1 MATREVFI
9 VAGTLLAVIGA
20 TMSPN
25 RSFAT
30 EVEQSG
36 PDDHSMRMLGIRV
49 NTVHKELVA
58 RVLQDEQGRLLVDEE
73 TLSAAGLT
81 PPDIPATQRNGVPYY
96 SLDAVPDLDYRIDEK
111 TQQLLLNA
119 DASGFQVLEVDEMT
133 DNRALPQRPAPGGFF
148 NYDIIHQSTDFADS
162 TSGTMEIGVFN
173 QLGTGTTT
181 FLASDAPSRRD
192 LVRLNT
198 TWRRDWPAQA
208 RTLSLG
214 DAISRSGSWGRSVQF
229 AGIQWGTNFQTRPD
243 FVTFPLPRIRGE
255 TTVPASIDLY
265 TNDRRRLQEEIR
277 PGPFSLENIPA
288 TVGINEVQM
297 VIRDVLGRERVISR
311 PFYVSQSLLKK
322 GLQDFSYEAG
332 AIRRNYALR
341 SNDYGRV
348 FLAGT
353 HRLGLSERLTG
364 EARVE
369 LVEDQQTAGL
379 GLAWLAGPSV
389 GVITAGAAG
398 SSSEAGNGALLSLGF
413 NRRGRRNS
421 YGFRYTWTA
430 REFRQLG
437 LQPGQPA
444 PEQTL
449 SAHFGTR
456 LADRVSVSLGYTGV
470 ERRDGP
476 DTQLVDI
483 GLSARVFERVSLHAS
498 FLRDLENRESIAR
511 LMLSVPLG
519 SRTNASVS
527 HVREEDGLGTR
538 LQLQKNLPRGTGLG
552 YRLSTENNPSGYDRH
567 RGTLQART
575 DFGTYQADVSRLDD
589 QTSYRLNASGG
600 IAVLGGEAFI
610 SRSIDQSFGVVRVG
624 QYPDVRVYHEN
635 HLIDRTSPNGTAF
648 IPDMRAFERN
658 QVRIAGGD
666 LPLDAR
672 IGTLDS
678 IAVPGYRQGALVEFD
693 AEPARGAL
701 ITLVQENGEPIPAG
715 ATVRIVGKDQRFP
728 VARRGQTWVTGL
740 PPVSTIE
747 ARWDGHRCT
756 AGIQLPDNPGPVP
769 QIGPVTCKE
778 TP

>member
-1 MATREVFI
+1 MAARGFII
-9 VAGTLLAVIGA
+9 VAGILLSA
-20 TMSPN
+20 TGMFMSPG
-25 RSFAT
+25 
-30 EVEQSG
+30 SG
-36 PDDHSMRMLGIRV
+36 AAVGHNPPEAESYAVRMLSIRV
-49 NTVHKELVA
+49 NTVCKEHVT
-58 RVLQDEQGRLLVDEE
+58 RVLQDEQGRLLIDEE
-73 TLSAAGLT
+73 TLSVAGLT
-81 PPDIPATQRNGVPYY
+81 APDIPATRRNGRRYY
-96 SLDAVPDLDYRIDEK
+96 SLDSIPSLSYTIDEGR
-111 TQQLLLNA
+111 QELVL
-119 DASGFQVLEVDEMT
+119 DASAAGLQILEL
-133 DNRALPQRPAPGGFF
+133 NRTTGDCAPPQLTAPGGFF
-148 NYDIIHQSTDFADS
+148 NYDIVHQSIDFEHS
-162 TSGTMEIGVFN
+162 TSGTVEIGVFN
-173 QLGTGTTT
+173 ELGTGTTT
-181 FLASDAPSRRD
+181 FLASDASSRGD

-198 TWRRDWPAQA
+198 TWRRDWPART

-214 DAISRSGSWGRSVQF
+214 DTISRSGSWGRSVQF
-229 AGIQWGTNFQTRPD
+229 AGIQWGTNFDTRPD
-243 FVTFPLPRIRGE
+243 FVTFPLPRVRGE

-265 TNDRRRLQEEIR
+265 TNDRRRFQEEIR
-277 PGPFSLENIPA
+277 PGPFSVENIPA
-288 TVGINEVQM
+288 TVGVNEVQM

-332 AIRRNYALR
+332 AIRQNYAIR
-341 SNDYGRV
+341 SNDYGRA

-379 GLAWLAGPSV
+379 GLTWLAGPSV
-389 GVITAGAAG
+389 GVITAAVAG
-398 SSSEAGNGALLSLGF
+398 SSSDAGDGALLSLGF
-413 NRRGRRNS
+413 DRRGRRSS

-437 LQPGQPA
+437 IQPGQPA

-456 LADRVSVSLGYTGV
+456 VADNVSASLGYTRV
-470 ERRDGP
+470 DRRDGP
-476 DTQLVDI
+476 ATRLVDI
-483 GLSARVFERVSLHAS
+483 GLSATVFDRVSLHAS
-498 FLRDLENRESIAR
+498 FLRDLENRESTAR
-511 LMLSVPLG
+511 LTLSVPLG
-519 SRTNASVS
+519 SRTNTSVT
-527 HVREEDGLGTR
+527 HVRQEDGHGTR
-538 LQLQKNLPRGTGLG
+538 LQFQRNLPRGTGFG
-552 YRLSTENNPSGYDRH
+552 YRLSTENNTNGHDRH

-575 DFGTYQADVSRLDD
+575 DFGTYQADVSRLND

-600 IAVLGGEAFI
+600 VAVLGGEAFV

-624 QYPDVRVYHEN
+624 QYPEVRVYHEN
-635 HLIDRTSPNGTAF
+635 HLIDRTGPNGTAF

-658 QVRIAGGD
+658 QVRVAGGD

-728 VARRGQTWVTGL
+728 VARRGQAWVTGL
-740 PPVSTIE
+740 PPTSTLD
-747 ARWDGHRCT
+747 ARWDGHQCT
-756 AGIQLPDNPGPVP
+756 AEIRLPDNPGPVP
-769 QIGPVTCKE
+769 RIGPVTCKE